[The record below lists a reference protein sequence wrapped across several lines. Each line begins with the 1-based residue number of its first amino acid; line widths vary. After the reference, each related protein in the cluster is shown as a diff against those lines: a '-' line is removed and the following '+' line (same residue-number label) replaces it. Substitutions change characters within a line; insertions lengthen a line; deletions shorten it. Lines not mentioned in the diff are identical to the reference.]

1 MKQNLIEDV
10 CKGGD
15 LLKYYYYYYYY
26 YYRDCRQ
33 QVTFF
38 SRTNCKRGKV
48 QRRHAQTACIKVTFK
63 TLITNKLRKLL
74 LNIDFGH
81 LWQWKMG

>member
-26 YYRDCRQ
+26 YYYRDCRQ

-38 SRTNCKRGKV
+38 
-48 QRRHAQTACIKVTFK
+48 HAQTVKGAKSNVVT
-63 TLITNKLRKLL
+63 RKLL
-74 LNIDFGH
+74 A
-81 LWQWKMG
+81 